1 MNKKY
6 AAFFT
11 EKGLNVEGN
20 RAYGK
25 LNGYETNVI
34 YNALDSVS
42 PLILSIS
49 CYTTDEQ
56 KRTVEAEIRNAKL
69 KFCRTAFTRYG
80 LSVGLNGMTA
90 ASLLKRLPELFEFFY
105 KTLENNGALNAEYC
119 PVCGNKLAE
128 DSYKTCTVDG
138 GVTVTIDNDC
148 IENINSVIDAENQDF
163 SQAPNNYLRG
173 FLGALIGGIVGGLV
187 AGALYAAG
195 YIASISAFIALMLG
209 TFLYGKFGGKKNKMM
224 VVIVSLT
231 TVVCML
237 LSVFIIYLI
246 ATAVAINEYDLYTDA
261 FSALFYLLKTDPE
274 VSRAFWLDM
283 VLSLVFTVVG
293 IGYEIFILLRSVKRP
308 THIK

>member
-6 AAFFT
+6 TAFFT
-11 EKGLNVEGN
+11 EKGLKVEGN
-20 RAYGK
+20 KAYGK

-34 YNALDSVS
+34 YNVLDSVS
-42 PLILSIS
+42 PVFLSIA

-56 KRTVEAEIRNAKL
+56 KRTIEAQIRNAKI
-69 KFCRTAFTRYG
+69 KFCRTAFTQYG
-80 LSVGLNGMTA
+80 LCVGLNGMTA

-105 KTLENNGALNAEYC
+105 KTLENNGALKAEYC
-119 PVCGNKLAE
+119 PVCGNKLSE
-128 DSYKTCTVDG
+128 DSFKTCTVDNG
-138 GVTVTIDNDC
+138 ITVTIDNDC
-148 IENINSVIDAENQDF
+148 IENINSVIDAENKDF

-195 YIASISAFIALMLG
+195 YISALSAFIALILG
-209 TFLYGKFGGKKNKMM
+209 TFLYGKFGGKKTKMM
-224 VVIVSLT
+224 VLIVSLT

-237 LSVFIIYLI
+237 LAVFIIYLI
-246 ATAVAINEYDLYTDA
+246 ATAVALNDYGVDMGA
-261 FSALFYLLKTDPE
+261 FSMLFYLLKNDPE
-274 VSRAFWLDM
+274 VSRAFWLDIG
-283 VLSLVFTVVG
+283 LSLLFTVIG